1 MSFREILDNDI
12 LDTFL
17 DDYEFA
23 GDHIIAGK
31 KIKAC
36 IDTDNLVRLKNS
48 DIIGVSEADIILFAK
63 TKEMPPNLKEGS
75 VLNVDGREMS
85 VVSIRRELG
94 MSEVSLKS
102 YRGY

>member
-48 DIIGVSEADIILFAK
+48 DILGVSEADVILFAK
-63 TKEMPPNLKEGS
+63 TKELPPNLKQGS

-85 VVSIRRELG
+85 VIEIRRELG
-94 MSEVSLKS
+94 MSEISLKS

>member
-1 MSFREILDNDI
+1 MSFRDRLDDDI

-17 DDYEFA
+17 DAYEFA
-23 GDHIIAGK
+23 GDHMISNK
-31 KIKAC
+31 KIRAC

-48 DIIGVSEADIILFAK
+48 DILGVSEADVILFAK
-63 TKEMPPNLKEGS
+63 TKELPPNLKQGS

-85 VVSIRRELG
+85 VIEIRRELG
-94 MSEVSLKS
+94 MSEVSLKA